1 MIENFHS
8 LLTSIEE
15 LYETEKFNGPEE
27 RFFNIVEKVSSNRPV
42 SKTALVVVISTKFLL
57 RERRSKDYHDRL
69 VRMRGRPSFREVLS
83 SIPRYVDF
91 FTFPAELRTGGERE
105 VGLRI
110 ISLSNFMSCDV
121 KIGPF

>member
-42 SKTALVVVISTKFLL
+42 SKTALVVVISTNFLL

-69 VRMRGRPSFREVLS
+69 VRMRGRPSLREVMS
-83 SIPRYVDF
+83 SIPRYIDF

-110 ISLSNFMSCDV
+110 IGLSNFMSCDV

>member
-42 SKTALVVVISTKFLL
+42 SKTALVVVISTNFLL
-57 RERRSKDYHDRL
+57 RERRSKDYHDWL
-69 VRMRGRPSFREVLS
+69 VRMRGRPSLREVFSGKFCVQFSGVSTSLLS
-83 SIPRYVDF
+83 LQSSV
-91 FTFPAELRTGGERE
+91 LVERGRSAS
-105 VGLRI
+105 GL
-110 ISLSNFMSCDV
+110 SV
-121 KIGPF
+121 

>member
-42 SKTALVVVISTKFLL
+42 SKTALVVVISTKFLQ

-69 VRMRGRPSFREVLS
+69 VRMRGRRSLREVPS
-83 SIPRYVDF
+83 SIPRCIDF
-91 FTFPAELRTGGERE
+91 FAFPAELRTSGERE

-121 KIGPF
+121 KIGSF

>member
-69 VRMRGRPSFREVLS
+69 VRMRGRPSLREVLS
-83 SIPRYVDF
+83 SIPRYIDF
-91 FTFPAELRTGGERE
+91 FTFPAELRTGGERK
-105 VGLRI
+105 VGLGI
-110 ISLSNFMSCDV
+110 ISLSNFMSCGV

>member
-42 SKTALVVVISTKFLL
+42 SKTALVVVISTNFLL

-69 VRMRGRPSFREVLS
+69 VRMRGRPSLREVLS